1 MLWECCAFVIRES
14 QSAAVVLS
22 QGSASSGSLEK
33 DGFKSS
39 SEYSRSQLEASA
51 AQKESFFTRKMQV
64 EHLPVATAAGQ
75 LSLCD

>member
-1 MLWECCAFVIRES
+1 MIRHC

-39 SEYSRSQLEASA
+39 SEYSRSQLDASA
-51 AQKESFFTRKMQV
+51 AQKESFFARKMQV
-64 EHLPVATAAGQ
+64 EHLPAAIAAGQ
-75 LSLCD
+75 LSRCN